1 MGVISIL
8 LGFIAFFLFT
18 GAGAVL
24 ANALIEG
31 KAVLA
36 LSFSSLESISNT
48 SLMIGV
54 VGLFAF
60 IGLLIGVN
68 LILNGLTYNKVNKI
82 QTYMRHR
89 HSHS

>member
-24 ANALIEG
+24 ANAVVEA

-36 LSFSSLESISNT
+36 LSLSSLETIPNA
-48 SLMIGV
+48 SLIAGV
-54 VGLFAF
+54 VGIFTF
-60 IGLLIGVN
+60 IGLLVGMS
-68 LILNGLTYNKVNKI
+68 LIMQGLTYNKVAKM
-82 QTYMRHR
+82 QTQLRR
-89 HSHS
+89 RG

>member
-8 LGFIAFFLFT
+8 LGFIAFFAFT

-24 ANALIEG
+24 ANAAVEA

-36 LSFSSLESISNT
+36 LSLSSLENVSNT
-48 SLMIGV
+48 SLMVGIVGV
-54 VGLFAF
+54 FTF

-68 LILNGLTYNKVNKI
+68 LIMQGLTYNKVSKI
-82 QTYMRHR
+82 QTQLRR
-89 HSHS
+89 RG

>member
-8 LGFIAFFLFT
+8 LGFISFFLFT
-18 GAGAVL
+18 GAGAIL

-36 LSFSSLESISNT
+36 LSISSLESISNT

-54 VGLFAF
+54 VGFFAF
-60 IGLLIGVN
+60 IGLLIGMN
-68 LILNGLTYNKVNKI
+68 LIMHGLTYNKIAKI
-82 QTYMRHR
+82 QTYLRR
-89 HSHS
+89 RG

>member
-24 ANALIEG
+24 ANAAVEA

-36 LSFSSLESISNT
+36 LSLSSLENVSNT
-48 SLMIGV
+48 SLMVGIVGV
-54 VGLFAF
+54 FTF

-68 LILNGLTYNKVNKI
+68 LIMQGLTYNKVSKI
-82 QTYMRHR
+82 QTQLRR
-89 HSHS
+89 RG